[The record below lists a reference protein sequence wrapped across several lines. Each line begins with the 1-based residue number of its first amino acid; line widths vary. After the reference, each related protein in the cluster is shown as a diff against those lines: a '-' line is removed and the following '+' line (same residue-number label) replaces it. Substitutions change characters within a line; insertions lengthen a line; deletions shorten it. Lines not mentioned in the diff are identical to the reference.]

1 MKFLIL
7 GDIVGKRTVEL
18 LRANLWGIRKELKVD
33 AVIANGENASESMGL
48 SAEDAKT
55 LLDSGVDVLTGGNH
69 TFHQRSLYPMLDDS
83 PYIVRPQNIPAEAP
97 GNGYTVVDINGYRVL
112 VLNLVGMMNM
122 DHAGN
127 TFEAAKIIIER
138 NSGKFDY
145 AIVDIHAEATAEKQA
160 LGYYLSSKVTAVCGT
175 HTHVQTADER
185 ILDGGTAYITDL
197 GMCGPSNGVLGTDKD
212 TILRKMTTGLPQKF
226 LVADGEIKL
235 CGVIVTAENGKATS
249 IERFCKSF

>member
-18 LRANLWGIRKELKVD
+18 LRANLWDIRKELRID
-33 AVIANGENASESMGL
+33 AVIANGENASEIMGL
-48 SAEDAKT
+48 SGEDAKT
-55 LLDSGVDVLTGGNH
+55 LLESGVDVLTGGNH

-97 GNGYTVVDINGYRVL
+97 GSGVTVVDVNGYRVL

-127 TFEAAKIIIER
+127 TFEAAKSALER
-138 NSGKFDY
+138 SGDYDY

-160 LGYYLSSKVTAVCGT
+160 LGYYLSGKVTAVCGT
-175 HTHVQTADER
+175 HTHVQTADEK
-185 ILDGGTAYITDL
+185 ILEGGTAYITDL
-197 GMCGPSNGVLGTDKD
+197 GMCGPTNGILGTDKD
-212 TILRKMTTGLPQKF
+212 TIIRKMTTGLPQKF
-226 LVADGEIKL
+226 MVADGNIAL
-235 CGVIVTAENGKATS
+235 SGVIVTAESGRATN
-249 IERFCKSF
+249 IERFCKTF